1 MKEKQRKMKETL
13 AKSQS
18 NQKKKNQ
25 THNIF
30 ERAIEREEVKK
41 ICRNLKA
48 IHKQKR
54 NRDMNT
60 STLNEREKREEPRQ
74 DLKTEQKNISSN
86 VVDVGRI

>member
-1 MKEKQRKMKETL
+1 VKNERNQ

-18 NQKKKNQ
+18 KV
-25 THNIF
+25 HIYIYIF
-30 ERAIEREEVKK
+30 DRAIERRSKEKK

-74 DLKTEQKNISSN
+74 DLKTEN
-86 VVDVGRI
+86 